1 MRAFFALCLC
11 LSLLL
16 VSCGTNDYTPTDIIY
31 KVIEKSDNL
40 PSYNVYF
47 NSADKESDEY
57 LDTDKQLLLYNGMSP
72 CELSTSFAV
81 MLSKDDS
88 VYEIHVYKSDS
99 EINVP
104 RIKKILGRRIELL
117 QDNDVYL
124 YEDENY
130 EQIVS
135 SARIISKG
143 RYVFL
148 LVTDRNNEIEELV
161 KDML

>member
-1 MRAFFALCLC
+1 MKVLYTLLLC

-16 VSCGTNDYTPTDIIY
+16 TSCGRNDYTPTDILYRI
-31 KVIEKSDNL
+31 IEQSDDI
-40 PSYNVYF
+40 PSYNIYF
-47 NSADKESDEY
+47 DSADPESNEH
-57 LDTDKQLLLYNGMSP
+57 LDTDRQMLLYNGMSP
-72 CELSTSFAV
+72 CQLSASFAV
-81 MLSKDDS
+81 ILSKNDL

-99 EINVP
+99 DINVP
-104 RIKKILGRRIELL
+104 RIKKILARRIELL

-135 SARIISKG
+135 AARIISKG

>member
-1 MRAFFALCLC
+1 MKALYILLLC
-11 LSLLL
+11 LSLIL
-16 VSCGTNDYTPTDIIY
+16 VSCGRNDYTPTDIIY
-31 KVIEKSDNL
+31 RIIEKSDNI
-40 PSYNVYF
+40 PSYNIYF
-47 NSADKESDEY
+47 DSADKESNEY
-57 LDTDKQLLLYNGMSP
+57 IDTDKQLLLYNEMSP
-72 CELSTSFAV
+72 CELSSSFAI

-99 EINVP
+99 DINVP
-104 RIKKILGRRIELL
+104 RIKKILARRIELL
-117 QDNDVYL
+117 QDNGVYL

-130 EQIVS
+130 ERIVS
-135 SARIISKG
+135 AARIINKG